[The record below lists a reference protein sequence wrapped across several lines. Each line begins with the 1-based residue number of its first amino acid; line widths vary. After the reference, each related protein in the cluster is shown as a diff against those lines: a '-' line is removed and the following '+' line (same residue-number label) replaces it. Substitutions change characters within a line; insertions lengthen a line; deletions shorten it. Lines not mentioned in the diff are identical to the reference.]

1 MTHATTHATTHA
13 KKLADVLG
21 RSLLALFVLGGC
33 AGEAATQEVTAGR
46 APLVHDAAG
55 SGSLARSI
63 AEAGAAARGPVWIA
77 WDVPSV
83 SRRNTCCFDRRFART
98 ACMLEERDQNWGT
111 STDSP
116 PGSGRLQVLARW
128 SQGAVEKVFAV
139 DAECAVD
146 AEPLSIVR
154 LPDVDVNESVHWL
167 ASRAADE
174 GDDDSGGSLAAL
186 AYHAGPAAMQAL
198 QRLAAEGNPEDLRGN
213 ALFWIGQTRGEE
225 GARFL
230 AGIVR
235 GDSDPEIR
243 EKAIFAI
250 SQNDSPLSARAITE
264 AARSDRE
271 AEVRAQALF
280 WLAQTKSTSAEEVLL
295 VALDEDPSQKVRE
308 QAVFAMT
315 QLPDGGV
322 PLLVRIARDARRD
335 KEVRRQAMFWLGQ
348 SKDSRAL
355 DFLEEILE

>member
-1 MTHATTHATTHA
+1 MKRAMTHTRGLGDT
-13 KKLADVLG
+13 VG

-33 AGEAATQEVTAGR
+33 AREAATQEVTSGR
-46 APLVHDAAG
+46 APLVHHAAG
-55 SGSLARSI
+55 ASSLGRAV
-63 AEAGAAARGPVWIA
+63 AEAGAAASGPVWIA
-77 WDVPSV
+77 WEVPSV
-83 SRRNTCCFDRRFART
+83 GRRNTCCFDRRFART
-98 ACMLEERDQNWGT
+98 ACMLEERNQNWGS

-128 SQGAVEKVFAV
+128 SRGGAEKVFAV
-139 DAECAVD
+139 DAECPVD

-154 LPDVDVNESVHWL
+154 LPDPGVGESVEWL
-167 ASRAADE
+167 AARAAEPGDE
-174 GDDDSGGSLAAL
+174 KSGGALAAL

-198 QRLAAEGNPEDLRGN
+198 QRLAAEGDEADLRGN
-213 ALFWIGQTRGEE
+213 ALFWIGQARGEE

-230 AGIVR
+230 AGVVR
-235 GDSDPEIR
+235 ADSDPEIR

-250 SQNDSPLSARAITE
+250 SQNDSPLSAQAITE
-264 AARSDRE
+264 AARGDRE

-280 WLAQTKSTSAEEVLL
+280 WLAQTKSSSAEDVLL
-295 VALDEDPSQKVRE
+295 GALEDDPSPKVRE

-322 PLLVRIARDARRD
+322 PLLVRIARDSRRD

-348 SKDSRAL
+348 SRDSRAL
-355 DFLEEILE
+355 DFLEEVLE

>member
-1 MTHATTHATTHA
+1 MTHA
-13 KKLADVLG
+13 KRLADALG

-33 AGEAATQEVTAGR
+33 AGEAATQEVTDA
-46 APLVHDAAG
+46 APATRVRSAAG
-55 SGSLARSI
+55 SGTLARSI

-77 WDVPSV
+77 WEVPSV
-83 SRRNTCCFDRRFART
+83 GRRNTCCFDRRFGRT
-98 ACMLEERDQNWGT
+98 ACMLERGNQNWGT

-128 SQGAVEKVFAV
+128 SQGAAGKVFAV
-139 DAECAVD
+139 DAECPVD

-154 LPDVDVNESVHWL
+154 LPDVDVDESVEWL
-167 ASRAADE
+167 ASLAAEGGGDE
-174 GDDDSGGSLAAL
+174 SDGALAAL

-198 QRLAAEGNPEDLRGN
+198 QRLAAEGNAEDLRGN
-213 ALFWIGQTRGEE
+213 ALFWIGQARGEE

-230 AGIVR
+230 AGVVR

-264 AARSDRE
+264 AARSDDE

-280 WLAQTKSTSAEEVLL
+280 WLAQTRSPSAEDVLL
-295 VALDEDPSQKVRE
+295 GALEEDPSAKVRE

>member
-1 MTHATTHATTHA
+1 MTHAS
-13 KKLADVLG
+13 KLADMLG

-33 AGEAATQEVTAGR
+33 TGEAATQEVTDRGA
-46 APLVHDAAG
+46 APVRDGAG

-63 AEAGAAARGPVWIA
+63 ADAGAAARGPVWVA
-77 WDVPSV
+77 WEVPSV

-98 ACMLEERDQNWGT
+98 ACMLEGRNQSWGS

-128 SQGAVEKVFAV
+128 SQGAAGKVFAV
-139 DAECAVD
+139 DAECPVD

-154 LPDVDVNESVHWL
+154 LSDVAVEESVDWL
-167 ASRAADE
+167 ASLAAE
-174 GDDDSGGSLAAL
+174 AGGEDSGGSLAAL

-198 QRLAAEGNPEDLRGN
+198 ERMAAEADEDDLRGN

-230 AGIVR
+230 AGVVR

-243 EKAIFAI
+243 EKAIFAL
-250 SQNDSPLSARAITE
+250 SQNDSPLSAPTITE
-264 AARSDRE
+264 AARSDDE

-280 WLAQTKSTSAEEVLL
+280 WLAQTKSPSAEGVLL
-295 VALDEDPSQKVRE
+295 GALDKDPSPKVRE

-322 PLLVRIARDARRD
+322 PLLVRIARDAGRD